1 MATLLIFI
9 AVLAILV
16 LSHEVGHF
24 IAAKKSGM
32 KVYEFGFGFAPR
44 LFGIQRLEGKKLET
58 LSEEEIIDVNI
69 KDYQVSE
76 NTEVIKETVTDKIVE
91 ITKEVPIK
99 KWRWVWGNKPI
110 VPENGNEQL
119 REGTVYS
126 INLIP
131 LGGFVQIKGED
142 NNDIGP
148 DSFSG
153 KPAWKK
159 AIVMVA
165 GVAMNVLLAAI
176 LFSVGYSVG
185 LPMLTDKIEDTS
197 AVQNRTLEIVQVLP
211 DKPAALVDIQSGDVV
226 AQVGDIVNPRL
237 FEMQN
242 YVDAHQTDEVS
253 FVIKRG
259 DELLNKK
266 IKPMIYQDSGR
277 GGIGVGIAEYGTV
290 KYPWYKAIYHACID
304 TGVYLKDIV
313 IAFGS
318 LIKGLFIGKEDIG
331 DSVSGPIGIAVM
343 TGEVAKMGFL
353 YLLQFVAVLSLN
365 LAVVNIL
372 PIPALDGGRL
382 LFLLLSKINRRWTF
396 LKYEQVA
403 HTVGFVL
410 LLALIA
416 LVTIKDIGTFRG
428 LFIGLWNKFF

>member
-1 MATLLIFI
+1 MLTLLIFI
-9 AVLAILV
+9 AVLAVLV

-44 LFGIQRLEGKKLET
+44 LFGIQRLTGTKLEKV
-58 LSEEEIIDVNI
+58 SEQETVDVEI

-76 NTEVIKETVTDKIVE
+76 NAEVIEETVTDKIVE
-91 ITKEVPIK
+91 IDKEVPVK

-110 VPENGNEQL
+110 LPENGNEQL
-119 REGTVYS
+119 YEGTVYS
-126 INLIP
+126 VNLIP

-142 NNDIGP
+142 NNDTGP
-148 DSFSG
+148 DSFAG
-153 KPAWKK
+153 KPAWQK

-165 GVAMNVLLAAI
+165 GVTMNIILAVV

-185 LPMLTDKIEDTS
+185 LPMLTDKIADTS
-197 AVQNRTLEIVQVLP
+197 VIQDRTLQIAQVLP
-211 DKPAALVDIQSGDVV
+211 EKPAALADIKSGDLVM
-226 AQVGDIVNPRL
+226 QVGDIVNPRL
-237 FEMQN
+237 AEMQN
-242 YVDAHQTDEVS
+242 YVDAHQTEEVS

-277 GGIGVGIAEYGTV
+277 GGIGVGIAEFGTV
-290 KYPWYKAIYHACID
+290 KYPWYKAIYHGVID
-304 TGVYLKDIV
+304 SGVYLKDIV
-313 IAFGS
+313 VAFGS
-318 LIKGLFIGKEDIG
+318 LIKGLFIGKEHIG

-343 TGEVAKMGFL
+343 TGDVAKMGFL

-382 LFLLLSKINRRWTF
+382 MFLLLNKINRRWTF
-396 LKYEQVA
+396 LKYEQTA
-403 HTVGFVL
+403 HTVGFML
-410 LLALIA
+410 LLALVA
-416 LVTIKDIGTFRG
+416 LVTIKDIGTFKG